1 MGKVLGVE
9 DWSRRAACC
18 CEQGNPVLDWVGDR
32 VVSLVGG
39 EGVQVDKQ
47 LVSLGKMLEHEV
59 KLLDNCHP
67 MVAGKLF
74 IALADEVIENVIGTL
89 NCHFH
94 LAFFPLRIG
103 LDWPG

>member
-9 DWSRRAACC
+9 DWSSGAPCC
-18 CEQGNPVLDWVGDR
+18 CKQRNPVLDWVGDC
-32 VVSLVGG
+32 VVGLVGG

-47 LVSLGKMLEHEV
+47 LVSLRKVLEHEV
-59 KLLDNCHP
+59 KLFDNCHT

-74 IALADEVIENVIGTL
+74 ITLADEVIEYVIRTL

-94 LAFFPLRIG
+94 LTFFPLWIG